1 MTPTRY
7 SLVVDND
14 GHEYVI
20 PAACRREWE
29 EFLAVPTDDDRSWS
43 VPKWAT
49 PIDGAQHLT
58 FTDWREDSL

>member
-7 SLVVDND
+7 SLAVDND

-20 PAACRREWE
+20 PATRRPLWE
-29 EFLAVPTDDDRSWS
+29 AFLAIPSDDNRSWS
-43 VPKWAT
+43 APKWAT

-58 FTDWREDSL
+58 FTDWREDPL